1 LRLRVL
7 INLFAP
13 ISQAVG
19 GGGGCFL
26 EETMNEWM
34 WSKNTASKEIYMTA
48 SFVSTTG
55 PCFVCSGY
63 RT

>member
-1 LRLRVL
+1 MFIISPWVGVRLRVL

-26 EETMNEWM
+26 EETMNE
-34 WSKNTASKEIYMTA
+34 
-48 SFVSTTG
+48 
-55 PCFVCSGY
+55 
-63 RT
+63 